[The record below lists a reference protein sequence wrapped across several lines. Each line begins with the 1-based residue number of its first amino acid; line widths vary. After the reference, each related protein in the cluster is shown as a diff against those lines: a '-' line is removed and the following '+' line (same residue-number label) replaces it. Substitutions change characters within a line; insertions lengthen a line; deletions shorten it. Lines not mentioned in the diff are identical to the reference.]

1 MNAER
6 FDLAQKVADA
16 VLYEGYVLYP
26 YRASAAKNRVRWQF
40 GVVAPRAY
48 SESGASEPW
57 AQQTEVLVEPAGAAE
72 NVEIDLRLC
81 CLQVQARL
89 IEKAID
95 GGFEP
100 VETLDVGDRTLVT
113 WEEGIER
120 RLDAAAIRLADLLA
134 GEQRI
139 PFDVPGGEE
148 IEPVQDVGRIVRRR
162 WPLSAALLCSAE
174 WVGDRLI
181 RVRVRTENL
190 AGDGGID
197 RDKAL
202 RRSLVGA
209 HTLLAVRG
217 GAFVSLLDPPPEAA
231 AAAAMCSNQHT
242 WPVLIG
248 EAPVRDVILSSPII
262 LYDYPAVA
270 PESAGDFCDAT
281 EIDEILTLR
290 VMTLTEDEK
299 REARGTDER
308 ARQIIERSDTIP
320 DELFERLHG
329 AMRSLRP
336 VPAPPEKPDLEKE
349 LADWESFLNPAGMVQ
364 PEAASLEVGGVRVA
378 LGSRVVLRP
387 SRRADSMDFFLAG
400 RAARVQGIYRDVDEA
415 TYVAVSLEDDPAS
428 DMQTWHGRFLYFY
441 PDEIE
446 PLVSWD
452 IEGSAYEK
460 DGDGRIGSGSSG
472 DSGAGAPGLSP
483 LSEDQPDVGPPDI
496 AADRPHTL
504 IAGVG
509 NIFLGDDGFGVEVAQ
524 RLAGR
529 ALPDG
534 VQVADFGIRGVHLAY
549 ELVDKGYEST
559 ILVDATLRGGEPGTV
574 YLIEPDLDADE
585 SSGGGADM
593 ADAHEMDPRA
603 VFGLVRTLGGS
614 PGRILVVG
622 CEPACIE
629 DAMGLSEPV
638 AAAVEEAIT
647 LILDLVGSA
656 SNRTETSTCNGGP
669 EGGFGK

>member
-1 MNAER
+1 MSAER

-57 AQQTEVLVEPAGAAE
+57 AQQTEVLVDDADTETTL
-72 NVEIDLRLC
+72 DLRLR
-81 CLQVQARL
+81 CLQVQARI

-100 VETLDVGDRTLVT
+100 VETLDIGDRTLVT

-134 GEQRI
+134 GERRI

-148 IEPVQDVGRIVRRR
+148 IELVQDVGRIVRRR
-162 WPLSAALLCSAE
+162 WPLSAVVVLSAE
-174 WVGDRLI
+174 RVDGGLI
-181 RVRVRTENL
+181 KLRVRTENL
-190 AGDGGID
+190 AEDGGVD
-197 RDKAL
+197 RDEAL

-217 GAFVSLLDPPPEAA
+217 GAFVSLLDPPSEAA
-231 AAAAMCSNQHT
+231 AAAATCANQHT
-242 WPVLIG
+242 WPVLSG
-248 EAPVRDVILSSPII
+248 EAPARDVVLSSPII

-270 PESAGDFCDAT
+270 PESPGDFCDAT

-308 ARQIIERSDTIP
+308 SRQIIERSDTIP
-320 DELFERLHG
+320 AELFERLHG

-336 VPAPPEKPDLEKE
+336 VATAPEKPELEKE

-364 PEAASLEVGGVRVA
+364 PEEASLDVGGVRVA

-400 RAARVQGIYRDVDEA
+400 RTACVQGVYRDVDDA

-446 PLVSWD
+446 PLEPSD
-452 IEGSAYEK
+452 SEGRSYEK
-460 DGDGRIGSGSSG
+460 DDTGRIGSGRGGDRGDGNSGHPPLSADSG
-472 DSGAGAPGLSP
+472 DVTAPP
-483 LSEDQPDVGPPDI
+483 AVQ
-496 AADRPHTL
+496 PHTL

-529 ALPDG
+529 ALPAG
-534 VQVADFGIRGVHLAY
+534 VHVADFGIRGVHLAY

-559 ILVDATLRGGEPGTV
+559 ILVDATSRGGEPGTV
-574 YLIEPDLDADE
+574 YLIEPELDE
-585 SSGGGADM
+585 SDETAGTDM

-603 VFGLVRTLGGS
+603 VLGLVRTLGGT
-614 PGRILVVG
+614 PGKILVVG
-622 CEPACIE
+622 CEPASIE
-629 DAMGLSEPV
+629 EEMGLSEPV

-647 LILDLVGSA
+647 LILDLVGRSA
-656 SNRTETSTCNGGP
+656 GM
-669 EGGFGK
+669 